1 MTQSNIITIPLDVN
15 MKRSNKTRST
25 GSKVK
30 KTRSTKTRSVN
41 RKARKTRSKKTR
53 SAGAKLRKTR
63 SVKPKAR
70 KRVQRGGSLFKP
82 DIEWWSTQ
90 MKDQLPKAIAAYKA
104 GIAGRKLSVQV

>member
-1 MTQSNIITIPLDVN
+1 

-41 RKARKTRSKKTR
+41 PKARKTRSKKTR